1 MGYLDKLLATD
12 ERVVRIAHDH
22 WIALLPTILVDLV
35 LCIVFV
41 GLSVVA
47 ASFLS
52 PWVLFGFLLLI
63 IPLGHLLFRLWVW
76 WSRRYIITNRRIIQ
90 IGGLFNKRVS
100 DTLLEKVNDIVTE
113 QSALGRILGFGD
125 LEVITG
131 SESGIDVF
139 YRLTDPVGFKKDLL
153 NQEAMASSAGQAG
166 SARPSA
172 VEMIAD
178 LDRLR
183 KSGVITDAEFKTKK
197 RELLDSI

>member
-1 MGYLDKLLATD
+1 MGDADAPVTYRSAGGI
-12 ERVVRIAHDH
+12 VVD
-22 WIALLPTILVDLV
+22 PTGDLV
-35 LCIVFV
+35 L
-41 GLSVVA
+41 
-47 ASFLS
+47 
-52 PWVLFGFLLLI
+52 LLI
-63 IPLGHLLFRLWVW
+63 RPSRDEVRLPKGHIEEGE
-76 WSRRYIITNRRIIQ
+76 S
-90 IGGLFNKRVS
+90 
-100 DTLLEKVNDIVTE
+100 LEET
-113 QSALGRILGFGD
+113 ALRETQEEAGYGD